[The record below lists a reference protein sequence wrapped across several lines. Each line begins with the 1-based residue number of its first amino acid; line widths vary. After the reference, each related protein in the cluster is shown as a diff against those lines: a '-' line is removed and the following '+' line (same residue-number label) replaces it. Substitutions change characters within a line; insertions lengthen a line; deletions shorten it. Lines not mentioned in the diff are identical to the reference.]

1 MPCILGFVRQLQKLR
16 MKAGVR
22 ETEVKVTLIA
32 RRSRYRVGT
41 RHWRRGVDNQGF
53 VANFVESEQ
62 IVEAGTGEISSFVQ
76 VRGSI
81 PVPWSHVR
89 LLLSFSDVFAAL
101 APSVCVGSR
110 RLTPLALHGVGWHV

>member
-22 ETEVKVTLIA
+22 ETEVTVTLIA

-89 LLLSFSDVFAAL
+89 IPPPPLFA
-101 APSVCVGSR
+101 
-110 RLTPLALHGVGWHV
+110 